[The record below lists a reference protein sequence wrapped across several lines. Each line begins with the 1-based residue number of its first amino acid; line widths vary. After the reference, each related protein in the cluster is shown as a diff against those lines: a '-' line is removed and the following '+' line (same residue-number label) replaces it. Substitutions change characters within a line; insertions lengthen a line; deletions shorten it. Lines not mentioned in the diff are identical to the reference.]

1 MRFASL
7 SDWHL
12 RMGSGRERC
21 TRPGRACEKHLLML
35 DGDEAG
41 RRASHAIA
49 LQLARHCRVRVIELP
64 ANVQPDQLSAET
76 IREMLSQEGGK
87 PHCC

>member
-1 MRFASL
+1 
-7 SDWHL
+7 
-12 RMGSGRERC
+12 
-21 TRPGRACEKHLLML
+21 ML

-64 ANVQPDQLSAET
+64 ANVQPDQLSAEA